1 MRAKLSLLSAS
12 DSLMAKIHTRWLVL
26 IGVFLG
32 RLAFGFEFQSLA
44 MVAPGIGRDLAVDPT
59 GIGVLVGLFMLPG
72 VVLALPGGFLGQRF
86 GERPLLIL
94 GFTLMI
100 AGALI
105 CGLAESYALL
115 VVGRL
120 VAGVGGMLNTIF
132 MTKVVIDWF
141 AERELNTAMAILLTG
156 YPVGLALALSTLG
169 YWATPEA
176 WPLAQFA
183 VAAVCLVSLGGF
195 LASHRSA
202 PTAGQAATSIRLS
215 LREIGMVS
223 LAGAVW
229 ALFNGA
235 FIIML
240 SFVPGFLIS
249 VGYASATAGQ
259 IVSIGTWV
267 AMVAVPLGGLAAD
280 RLGRPNLIVIGGC
293 LIWAGGLLLIEP
305 WSGSV
310 VLLSVIFF
318 VTSLAAA
325 PPAGPL
331 VSLPAEVLEPSHR
344 AAGMG
349 LFYSWFYL
357 GVTLAPILAGVSIER
372 TGNAAA
378 PITLAVIIV
387 LLALCCFVSFRLLR
401 RGQGG

>member
-1 MRAKLSLLSAS
+1 MP
-12 DSLMAKIHTRWLVL
+12 KIHTRWLVL
-26 IGVFLG
+26 IGAILG

-44 MVAPGIGRDLAVDPT
+44 MVAPGISRDLAVDPT

-86 GERPLLIL
+86 GERPILIL
-94 GFTLMI
+94 GFALMI

-105 CGLAESYALL
+105 CALAESYAGLF
-115 VVGRL
+115 VGRL
-120 VAGVGGMLNTIF
+120 VAGVGGVLNTIF
-132 MTKVVIDWF
+132 MSKLVIDWF
-141 AERELNTAMAILLTG
+141 AEHELNTAMAILLTG

-176 WPLAQFA
+176 WPLAQFT
-183 VAAVCLVSLGGF
+183 VAFVCLVSLGGF
-195 LASHRSA
+195 LASHRPA
-202 PTAGQAATSIRLS
+202 PVASQTTGSLRLS
-215 LREIGMVS
+215 RREIGMVS
-223 LAGAVW
+223 LAGAIW

-249 VGYASATAGQ
+249 VGYQSGTAGQ
-259 IVSIGTWV
+259 LVSIVTWA
-267 AMVAVPLGGLAAD
+267 AMVAVPLGGFAAD
-280 RLGRPNLIVIGGC
+280 RLGRPALIVVGGC
-293 LIWAGGLLLIEP
+293 LIWAGGLALIEP

-310 VLLSVIFF
+310 LLLSVLF
-318 VTSLAAA
+318 VITSLAAA
-325 PPAGPL
+325 PPSGPL

-357 GVTLAPILAGVSIER
+357 GVTLAPMLAGASIEQ
-372 TGNAAA
+372 TGDTAA
-378 PITLAVIIV
+378 PITLAVILV
-387 LLALCCFVSFRLLR
+387 LVALCCFVTFRLLR
-401 RGQGG
+401 RGQE